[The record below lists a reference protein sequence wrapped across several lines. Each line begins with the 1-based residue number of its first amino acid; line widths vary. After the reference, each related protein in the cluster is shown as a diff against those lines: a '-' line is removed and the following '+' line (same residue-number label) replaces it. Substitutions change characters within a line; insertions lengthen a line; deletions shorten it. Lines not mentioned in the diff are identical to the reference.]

1 MNIKINIRIFFPA
14 LFVLAAC
21 AATPSLIS
29 YFVEPG
35 VMQHFISP
43 TGWKAQGSGAKARLD
58 ITYRT
63 NTGDPAT
70 INISFFGEKTIP
82 RSIASAALKGDGLEY
97 PLRNIV
103 ILYPDPDKRE
113 LRITSEGDR
122 DTLSSLLKSE
132 QITLT
137 ASIDGNE
144 YSFVPDQ
151 HFKRMKE
158 SFITAVSFE
167 ADQRR

>member
-1 MNIKINIRIFFPA
+1 MRIKLFFPV

-21 AATPSLIS
+21 AATPSLVS
-29 YFVEPG
+29 YFVETG
-35 VMQHFISP
+35 VVQHFIPP
-43 TGWKAQGSGAKARLD
+43 TDWKAQGSGARARLD

-63 NTGDPAT
+63 NTADPAT

-82 RSIASAALKGDGLEY
+82 RRISSAALRGDGAEY
-97 PLRNIV
+97 TLRNIV

-122 DTLSSLLKSE
+122 DTLSSLLGSQE
-132 QITLT
+132 ITLT

-144 YSFVPDQ
+144 YSYVPDR
-151 HFKRMKE
+151 HFVKVKE
-158 SFITAVSFE
+158 SFITAISYE
-167 ADQRR
+167 AKGD